1 VDVADTN
8 ANGFYE
14 MEIRGK
20 MINPKMKSFDEI
32 LIFILFYKKMIIT
45 TNEIILLPSG
55 STFHV
60 HESTA
65 IHSFLMR
72 NYGTSRSLFFPF
84 PHLQFFAILHI

>member
-32 LIFILFYKKMIIT
+32 LIFILFYKK
-45 TNEIILLPSG
+45 ND
-55 STFHV
+55 
-60 HESTA
+60 
-65 IHSFLMR
+65 
-72 NYGTSRSLFFPF
+72 NYDK
-84 PHLQFFAILHI
+84 